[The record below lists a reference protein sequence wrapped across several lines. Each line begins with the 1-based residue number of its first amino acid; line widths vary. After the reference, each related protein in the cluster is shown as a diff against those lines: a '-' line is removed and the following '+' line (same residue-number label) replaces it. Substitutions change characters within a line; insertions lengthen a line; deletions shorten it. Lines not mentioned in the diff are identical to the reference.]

1 MIEGSD
7 TASSFGATTID
18 VTSKTENNNDV
29 HGIKQFGAQTD
40 YADLIINA
48 QSDGADIFGISLVG
62 HDGAGIVEVAGDL
75 NIKANGN
82 GRYVNGVEVSAL
94 GKLSVSGKTDIDLSS
109 DNDQASMYGVMP
121 RLAVNWILQT
131 MCRSR

>member
-1 MIEGSD
+1 LQVKNLALYGKAVNGSGSGIYLMGEHDSANVSDSTKIEVTAEYDAFGIVIEASD
-7 TASSFGATTID
+7 TAKQFLVQLLLTLPLKQKTII
-18 VTSKTENNNDV
+18 DV

-75 NIKANGN
+75 NIKA
-82 GRYVNGVEVSAL
+82 
-94 GKLSVSGKTDIDLSS
+94 
-109 DNDQASMYGVMP
+109 
-121 RLAVNWILQT
+121 
-131 MCRSR
+131 